1 MRKLGKKIVK
11 KVIISLAVIIA
22 IIAVF
27 MIYYFIAVR
36 ITPPVPANTDVLKC
50 SRTKLGKDFYV
61 CKNNWLRKN
70 KHGLWEMYVEGKPF
84 EIGVMNGLLSKDLI
98 YLQEKAF
105 VSEIKKMIP
114 SDKYLKFLKYFV
126 AWFNRNI
133 DKHIENE
140 YRLEIYG
147 ISKSVS
153 DEFSDIG
160 PAYQRILNYH
170 AAHDIGH
177 ALQNMNMVVGC
188 TSFAAWGAAS
198 EDSSLIVARNFD
210 FYVGDD
216 FSKNKIVCFCNPDKG
231 YKFMYVT
238 WGGMIG
244 VVSGMNDKGLT
255 VTINAAKSKWPLS
268 SKTPISIL
276 AREILQYAKNI
287 NEAYLIAKK
296 RETFVSE
303 SILIGSAEDKKAVI
317 IEKSIDNIDM
327 VSSKNDYIIC
337 TNHFQGDTFKS
348 NSTNLNIRNSSS
360 LYRFQRVDELIK
372 KYPKINYKIAAE
384 ILRDQKGLSNN
395 NIGMGNEKA
404 INQLIAHH
412 SIIFNPTKLLVWV
425 SSNPYQLGE
434 YCAYDLNKIF
444 NNDVGLKKDTEI
456 SIPEL
461 TIPADSFLF
470 SDDYKK
476 FEAYK
481 KIRNEILLKLKN
493 KIPLPISVDE
503 IETFIGSNPQFYYVY
518 SLLGDYFLKSKN
530 YSEAIGFFRTAL
542 TKEVTSAKD
551 ENHIMGALKKCYENE

>member
-1 MRKLGKKIVK
+1 MHKLGKKIVK

-22 IIAVF
+22 IIAAF
-27 MIYYFIAVR
+27 MIYYIIAVR
-36 ITPPVPANTDVLKC
+36 ITPPVPENIDALKC
-50 SRTKLGKDFYV
+50 SRTRLGDDFYV
-61 CKNNWLRKN
+61 CKNNWIRKN
-70 KHGLWEMYVEGKPF
+70 KHGLWEMYIEGKPF
-84 EIGVMNGLLSKDLI
+84 EMGVMNGLLSKDLI

-105 VSEIKKMIP
+105 VSEIKKIIP

-177 ALQNMNMVVGC
+177 ALQNMNMVGC

-198 EDSSLIVARNFD
+198 EDSSLIIARNFD

-337 TNHFQGDTFKS
+337 TNHFQGDTFKL

-395 NIGMGNEKA
+395 DIGMGNEKA

-434 YCAYDLNKIF
+434 YCAYDLKKIF

-461 TIPADSFLF
+461 TIPADSFLL

-481 KIRNEILLKLKN
+481 KIRNEILSKLKD
-493 KIPLPISVDE
+493 KIPVSINVDE
-503 IETFIGSNPQFYYVY
+503 IKTLIESNPQYYYVY
-518 SLLGDYFLKSKN
+518 SLLGDYLLKSKN
-530 YSEAIGFFRTAL
+530 YSKAIDFYRTAL

-551 ENHIMGALKKCYENE
+551 VNHIMDALKKCYENE